1 MEKQR
6 GGKMRRIVSVS
17 LGSSKRDHRVSL
29 NILGQDFVV
38 ERIGTDGN
46 MTRAIDLLRSLDG
59 QVDVF
64 GLGGIDLYL
73 CAGGRKY
80 AIRDALKMRKAVV
93 KSRVVDGSGLKNS
106 LECDVIEEVDRSLGP
121 LRGKKALLVSSVDRF
136 GMAEALTETGCQT
149 TFGDFI
155 FGLGIPIPLRSLRA
169 VKILAWILLPLITK
183 LPFRILYPIGSEQE
197 KEPKKKYLKYYR
209 DADIIAGDFLY
220 IRRYLPLD
228 LKGKW
233 IITNT
238 TTSEDVELLRS
249 RGAELL
255 ITTTPGFGGR
265 SFGTNVIEAILV
277 SLLEKPPEMLQPED
291 YRTMLSK
298 IGFQPQIL
306 KLQSCPTGP

>member
-1 MEKQR
+1 
-6 GGKMRRIVSVS
+6 MRRIVSVS

-46 MTRAIDLLRSLDG
+46 MARAIELLRSLDG

-106 LECDVIEEVDRSLGP
+106 LEYDVIKEVDRNLGP
-121 LRGKKALLVSSVDRF
+121 LRGKKALQVSSVDRF
-136 GMAEALTETGCQT
+136 GMAEALTEVGCQT

-169 VKILAWILLPLITK
+169 VKIVAWMLLPLITK
-183 LPFRILYPIGSEQE
+183 LPFRILYPLGSEQE

-209 DADIIAGDFLY
+209 DADILAGDFLY

-238 TTSEDVELLRS
+238 ITSEDVELLRS

-255 ITTTPGFGGR
+255 ITTTPGFEGR

-277 SLLEKPPEMLQPED
+277 SLLEKPPEMLQSED
-291 YRTMLSK
+291 YRAMLSK

-306 KLQSCPTGP
+306 KLQSCPL